1 MSIKMKLAEIDIKCD
16 RFDLLLLMTGSVPE
30 FNEIERSQF
39 HPDMHKHT
47 HTMCHF
53 LVNEHFNLSNEL
65 TGQRKMLQHT
75 FLFN

>member
-1 MSIKMKLAEIDIKCD
+1 MKLAEQIDIKCD

-30 FNEIERSQF
+30 LNEIERNQF
-39 HPDMHKHT
+39 HPDMNKHT
-47 HTMCHF
+47 HTIGQF

-65 TGQRKMLQHT
+65 MGQRKMLQHT